1 MNVLKKI
8 GKALI
13 MPHVAVIVLIAPV
26 ALALLIC
33 SFTVFE
39 SDSPM
44 TYASYALS
52 AYALTLVCVRI
63 PRTIK
68 FIKHIKNDN
77 KYVVRYT
84 SDAQLRVQISL
95 CAALLFNFAYAIFQ
109 LGLGIFHG
117 SFWFYSLALYYALL
131 VVIRG
136 SLLLKVRGM
145 KASENQLAE
154 FIRYRF
160 CGIILLTMTLALTA
174 IVFFMTYFG
183 RGFTHH
189 FITTIALAAYTFTS
203 FTFAIINVVKYR
215 KFDSPVLSA
224 SRAISLAAAAV
235 SMLTLETAMFSAF
248 GTSTDAEMQSI
259 MTLLTGIAV
268 CVFVATMAISM
279 IIHSTKQIKKLR
291 LEAK

>member
-1 MNVLKKI
+1 MKILKQI

-13 MPHVAVIVLIAPV
+13 FPHIAVIILLVPIAI
-26 ALALLIC
+26 ALLIC

-39 SDSPM
+39 ADSPL

-52 AYALTLVCVRI
+52 AYALAVVSVKA
-63 PRTIK
+63 PKMIK
-68 FIKHIKNDN
+68 FIKHVKNDN
-77 KYVVRYT
+77 RYVLRYT
-84 SDAQLRVQISL
+84 GDAQLRVKISL
-95 CAALLFNFAYAIFQ
+95 YTALLYNTAYALFQ

-131 VVIRG
+131 VIIRG

-145 KASENQLAE
+145 KAAENQLAE

-174 IVFFMTYFG
+174 MVFFMTYFG
-183 RGFTHH
+183 RGFEHH

-248 GTSTDAEMQSI
+248 GTSADTEMQGT

-268 CVFVATMAISM
+268 CLFVAVMALGM
-279 IIHSTKQIKKLR
+279 IIHSTKEIKKLR
-291 LEAK
+291 AEAK

>member
-1 MNVLKKI
+1 MKVFKKI
-8 GKALI
+8 CKAMIL
-13 MPHVAVIVLIAPV
+13 PHVSVLFITVPVAIVLLV
-26 ALALLIC
+26 C
-33 SFTVFE
+33 SLTVFDPE
-39 SDSPM
+39 SIA

-63 PRTIK
+63 PGTIK
-68 FIKHIKNDN
+68 FIKHLKNDN

-131 VVIRG
+131 VIIRG

-174 IVFFMTYFG
+174 MVFFMTYFG

-189 FITTIALAAYTFTS
+189 YITTIALAAYTFTS
-203 FTFAIINVVKYR
+203 MTFAIINVVKYR
-215 KFDSPVLSA
+215 KFESPVLSA

-248 GTSTDAEMQSI
+248 GTSEDTETQGM

-279 IIHSTKQIKKLR
+279 IIHSTKKIKKLR
-291 LEAK
+291 SEAN